1 MTKSPPP
8 VVNMVQCIGQKIKNR
23 LVTFIA
29 ESEKKIKRKKSGDMI
44 KKITR
49 KIEH

>member
-1 MTKSPPP
+1 
-8 VVNMVQCIGQKIKNR
+8 MVQCIEKIKNR

-29 ESEKKIKRKKSGDMI
+29 GKKKTGDMI

-49 KIEH
+49 KIEQ